1 MISAETLLQ
10 KHWGFDRFR
19 PFQKEIISSVLEGKD
34 TLGLLPTGGG
44 KSICYQIPA
53 LMKEGIVLVVS
64 PLIALMQDQVA
75 QLKQKKIPAM
85 MLERPSPGQSL
96 TDQLNNLDYGPYKI
110 LFLSPE
116 RLQNSDV
123 AQRLVRLPIHL
134 LAVDEA
140 HCVSEW
146 GPDFRPAF
154 LAIKDF
160 RERLSNVPLLAL
172 TASATPA
179 VLEDMKTKL
188 ALTNPVLHRASF
200 NRPNLKYRIEK
211 TNDKVGGLL
220 KRLSLDEEPCIVYCR
235 TRNKTETLY
244 QQLKTQ
250 HTVAFFHGGL
260 DEVEKKERLESWLQQ
275 DTRIMVA
282 TLAFGMGIDK
292 SNVRQVIHMSP
303 PESIEHYYQET
314 GRAGRDGKSA
324 TATLFWAY
332 NDFDLLQKQF
342 LNAFPA
348 KKELTL
354 FYKCICNHLQV
365 AYGEGNEATYYF
377 NFDEFC
383 THYGLSRA
391 KTMQAIQVLDREGL
405 WRWQSL
411 YREKVSLR
419 FLANSKEIGI
429 WLKTR
434 NKRTD
439 FFQHLWRV
447 YPRIL
452 QQTQEIDFELLANT
466 SGLSQKKIVKYLK
479 EAHTDGWL
487 ELSWIKNDSCLE
499 WLHAREEPYILAPII
514 HRLKKRREQKQKKI
528 DALYEFCSSEGYC
541 KRKRLLAYFGE
552 KLVGSCEDCTAV
564 SCGQTP
570 NENLEALKKNLT
582 ECLQQKPWSS
592 DRLVQHLPYSK
603 ENIVLVLHE
612 WASVGHIT
620 QNTNYQW
627 ELKKS

>member
-10 KHWGFDRFR
+10 KYWGFDRFR

-96 TDQLNNLDYGPYKI
+96 TDQLDNLDYGPYKI

-314 GRAGRDGKSA
+314 GRAGRDGIDS
-324 TATLFWAY
+324 TAILLVHPSDKTRL
-332 NDFDLLQKQF
+332 NDQF
-342 LNAFPA
+342 LSHLPDSSFI
-348 KKELTL
+348 KRFFEKLTTTL
-354 FYKCICNHLQV
+354 NI
-365 AYGEGNEATYYF
+365 AYGEGAGEEFKVNLKDFCDRY
-377 NFDEFC
+377 NF
-383 THYGLSRA
+383 HPK
-391 KTMQAIQVLDREGL
+391 KTLECLKILDREGVL
-405 WRWQSL
+405 ELQQA
-411 YREKVSLR
+411 YETQTYVKIVSSASVASQR
-419 FLANSKEIGI
+419 AENV
-429 WLKTR
+429 
-434 NKRTD
+434 D
-439 FFQHLWRV
+439 DAA
-447 YPRIL
+447 RIL
-452 QQTQEIDFELLANT
+452 QFLMRNYQEIFRKE
-466 SGLSQKKIVKYLK
+466 KKINLGQIVDLV
-479 EAHTDGWL
+479 GI
-487 ELSWIKNDSCLE
+487 SF
-499 WLHAREEPYILAPII
+499 EEI
-514 HRLKKRREQKQKKI
+514 LKKLEGLKKENIVDFQHYNTDLKLYWKVPREDQYTLNPFLKRIKAHHQQKSDKI
-528 DALYEFCSSEGYC
+528 GFMIDYAFDNSEC
-541 KRKRLLAYFGE
+541 KRNKILRYFGE
-552 KLVGSCEDCTAV
+552 KKSDLCKQCSARSCRKEETVDLDLPSEIKILLQRDPLNAYQIGIQIGV
-564 SCGQTP
+564 S
-570 NENLEALKKNLT
+570 NEFIVIALQ
-582 ECLQQKPWSS
+582 EMIE
-592 DRLVQHLPYSK
+592 
-603 ENIVLVLHE
+603 ENIIGL
-612 WASVGHIT
+612 
-620 QNTNYQW
+620 N
-627 ELKKS
+627 ELNQFYLK